1 VKGNYILLLELA
13 ESQTITVGKAGTTGF
28 SRGYY
33 AYVGSAM
40 NGLEGRVKRHL
51 RKEKKRHWHI
61 DYLLDKAVVRDV
73 ITCPA
78 ERKIEC
84 DVTRILERL
93 YSPVPGFGASDCRCG
108 QPPFLQ
114 QRRDEGGNRGGA
126 GGSGSPWRKVY
137 IKWR

>member
-84 DVTRILERL
+84 DVARILERL

-108 QPPFLQ
+108 SHLFYSSGEMKGEIEAALAAA
-114 QRRDEGGNRGGA
+114 GVRGE
-126 GGSGSPWRKVY
+126 KFT
-137 IKWR
+137 